1 MGSNF
6 GLCPEEPEKKKLPY
20 LITCIEEKFT
30 CIGAWE
36 NRWKIWQM
44 TVKPLLQKITACLDR
59 GTLKPNTDVGHEWF
73 YGQVFTCQV
82 FCPIIVCI
90 SPDPQMY
97 SLRQKKKK
105 RDKKRFFLFQSTL
118 LFKSAPPTTSPDLL
132 LSDDF
137 GQRSSPSLSFNLFI
151 CKMGATTISQTLHI
165 RCKVSGWWDWTMP
178 HRYQNPPKQ
187 VWAPMSNFEVSAYRP
202 IWLLTSWSI
211 RGIFSAVTPHSLSFL
226 TSESSLLTHS
236 RKSHAESASWLDS
249 EDSFVGGGERIS
261 SYPPDLFICTEAISW
276 INIWATTGCAA
287 SSLHLEVSRLCH
299 LPLERGLWNGDWRLG
314 TERGSAHRV
323 FFLL

>member
-105 RDKKRFFLFQSTL
+105 GIKK
-118 LFKSAPPTTSPDLL
+118 
-132 LSDDF
+132 
-137 GQRSSPSLSFNLFI
+137 GSF
-151 CKMGATTISQTLHI
+151 C
-165 RCKVSGWWDWTMP
+165 
-178 HRYQNPPKQ
+178 
-187 VWAPMSNFEVSAYRP
+187 SN
-202 IWLLTSWSI
+202 
-211 RGIFSAVTPHSLSFL
+211 PHSCSNLPHL
-226 TSESSLLTHS
+226 PHPQTYYSLMI
-236 RKSHAESASWLDS
+236 LDKDLPHLWVS
-249 EDSFVGGGERIS
+249 IS
-261 SYPPDLFICTEAISW
+261 SSVKWGQQLFHKLCT
-276 INIWATTGCAA
+276 
-287 SSLHLEVSRLCH
+287 
-299 LPLERGLWNGDWRLG
+299 
-314 TERGSAHRV
+314 
-323 FFLL
+323 